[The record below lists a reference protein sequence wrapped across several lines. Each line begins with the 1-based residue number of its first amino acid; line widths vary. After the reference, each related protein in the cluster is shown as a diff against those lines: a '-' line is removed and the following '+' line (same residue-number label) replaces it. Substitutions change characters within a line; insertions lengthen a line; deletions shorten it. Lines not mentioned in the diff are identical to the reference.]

1 MSCLRTPILATA
13 LALATAP
20 AYAEEGKELK
30 VAASAKETS
39 REYRIGP
46 VSFTN
51 SSIVL
56 IRSAEELVA
65 ASDKPASAKDPA
77 VQKEMTAALAKVLK
91 VEAIDWKKQMVVAG
105 IAESVDS
112 LKVAGNVLTV
122 NYTRHYER
130 PVRAVLPKPKVVVL
144 AERFEGGE
152 VKFVP
157 KASKD
162 EPKN

>member
-1 MSCLRTPILATA
+1 MSYLRTLILATA
-13 LALATAP
+13 LALAAAP
-20 AYAEEGKELK
+20 AYAEGGKELK

-39 REYRIGP
+39 REYRLGP
-46 VSFTN
+46 IAFN
-51 SSIVL
+51 AKSIVL
-56 IRSAEELVA
+56 IRSAEELVT

-77 VQKEMTAALAKVLK
+77 AQKEMAAALAKVLK

-105 IAESVDS
+105 VAESVDS
-112 LKVAGNVLTV
+112 LKVENNVLTV

-130 PVRAVLPKPKVVVL
+130 PVRAVLPKPKVAVL
-144 AERFEGGE
+144 VERFEGGE